1 MKENEAIPVS
11 LLMPASAIVAIV
23 NTTII
28 MPLDCVKTH
37 LEKVNP
43 SSTYFGAFKQIYI
56 QSGNKYSGFFTGV
69 RLRFLLHFSNAIF
82 TVNILEFLKIT

>member
-1 MKENEAIPVS
+1 LKENEAIPVS
-11 LLMPASAIVAIV
+11 LLMPASAIVALI

-43 SSTYFGAFKQIYI
+43 SSTYLGAFK
-56 QSGNKYSGFFTGV
+56 
-69 RLRFLLHFSNAIF
+69 
-82 TVNILEFLKIT
+82 

>member
-1 MKENEAIPVS
+1 
-11 LLMPASAIVAIV
+11 MPASAIVALI

-43 SSTYFGAFKQIYI
+43 SSTYLGAFK
-56 QSGNKYSGFFTGV
+56 
-69 RLRFLLHFSNAIF
+69 
-82 TVNILEFLKIT
+82 

>member
-1 MKENEAIPVS
+1 MKDNEAIPVK
-11 LLMPASAIVAIV
+11 LLMPASAIVALI

-43 SSTYFGAFKQIYI
+43 SSTYIGAFKQIYL
-56 QSGNKYSGFFTGV
+56 QSGNQYSGFFTGV

-82 TVNILEFLKIT
+82 TVNILEILKIT